1 MFRNIHNIEFPEG
14 IKSIYV
20 NGRHYS
26 RKEFAVAQKRS
37 RFRDRKGRFIKHVL
51 SV

>member
-1 MFRNIHNIEFPEG
+1 MFRSIHNIEFPEG

-26 RKEFAVAQKRS
+26 REEFIVAQKRS
-37 RFRDRKGRFIKHVL
+37 RFRDRKGRFIKHVH

>member
-14 IKSIYV
+14 IKFIYV
-20 NGRHYS
+20 NGRHYF

-37 RFRDRKGRFIKHVL
+37 RFRDRKGIFINHVH

>member
-1 MFRNIHNIEFPEG
+1 MIRNIHNIEFPEG

-20 NGRHYS
+20 NGKHYS
-26 RKEFAVAQKRS
+26 KEEFVVAQKRS
-37 RFRDRKGRFIKHVL
+37 KFRDRKGRFIRHVN